1 MKWVTTL
8 DSAMT
13 QVVIDPMWLSSVFDL
28 RKHEIAL
35 HDYTKS
41 SLYYSQEKKNLN
53 LLNPLFVVVFIHSFI
68 WLIIYFYT
76 NFIFSQIYKLPVLF
90 NL

>member
-41 SLYYSQEKKNLN
+41 SLYYSQGKKMN
-53 LLNPLFVVVFIHSFI
+53 LLNSLFVVVFIHSFI

-76 NFIFSQIYKLPVLF
+76 NFIFSKIYKLPVLF